1 MQAIDEVKTW
11 LEQRNVLELMTIM
24 CMLFLLVG
32 LTAGY
37 IAGEYRT
44 KTIIGEQLQKHV
56 MIEGNVI
63 YPENYFSL
71 DGTYLYYLVKTNVTI
86 ENYKWSIKTGE

>member
-32 LTAGY
+32 LTAG
-37 IAGEYRT
+37 I
-44 KTIIGEQLQKHV
+44 LQA
-56 MIEGNVI
+56 N
-63 YPENYFSL
+63 
-71 DGTYLYYLVKTNVTI
+71 
-86 ENYKWSIKTGE
+86 TGQKQ